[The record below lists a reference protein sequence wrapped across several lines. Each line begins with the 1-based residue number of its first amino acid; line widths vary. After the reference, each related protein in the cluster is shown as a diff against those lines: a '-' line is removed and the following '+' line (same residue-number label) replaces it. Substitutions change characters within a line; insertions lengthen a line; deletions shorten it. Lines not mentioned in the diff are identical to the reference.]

1 VRILFALPRFPLPAD
16 KGDKLRAWNQ
26 IVGLAKEHK
35 VYVYAQTDE
44 PIDADQLSILQSVVE
59 DVCIVRISRPLALL
73 RLAKAFFGKTPFQ
86 VAYFSAKKSIHRFA
100 EYAHE
105 VQPDLVWCQLARMAL
120 HAEGIDYQKRVLDYQ
135 DAFSKGLERR
145 IASESFLKR
154 ILVRMEFKRMQAFE
168 RQVFEK
174 FSIKYII
181 SEQDAAYIQH
191 PRRSELKILPN
202 GVDIERYKPEPGAR
216 SIDLLFTGNMR
227 YEPNVNC
234 VQYLV
239 REVLPLLNDEFPHIQ
254 LVAAGKNPAPE
265 LYKLK
270 SAQLKLTGWIPDLR
284 KYYSRARLFVAPMQI
299 GIGMQNKI
307 LEAMAMGLP
316 VITSSLANNAIGG
329 VHGKDIWV
337 ADTPEKV
344 AEGISYLLNNTDL
357 AIRIGQN
364 ARDLMVEKFSWQHQ
378 NQLLMNDLSG
388 YQIQMNATIT
398 NTKA

>member
-1 VRILFALPRFPLPAD
+1 VRILFALSRFPLPAD
-16 KGDKLRAWNQ
+16 KGDKLRAWNH
-26 IVGLAKEHK
+26 IVDLAKEHQ
-35 VYVYAQTDE
+35 VYIYAQTDE
-44 PIDADQLSILQSVVE
+44 PIDAEQLNILKSVVE
-59 DVCIVRISRPLALL
+59 DVCVVRISKPLALL
-73 RLAKAFFGKTPFQ
+73 RLMKAFFVKTPFQ
-86 VAYFSAKKSIHRFA
+86 VAYFSSRNSIRRFNA
-100 EYAHE
+100 YARE

-120 HAEGIDYQKRVLDYQ
+120 HVDGIEHPKRILDYQ

-154 ILVRMEFKRMQAFE
+154 ILVQMEFKRMQAFE
-168 RQVFEK
+168 RLVFEK
-174 FSIKYII
+174 FSRRYII

-202 GVDIERYKPEPGAR
+202 GVDIEQYKPEPAAR

-307 LEAMAMGLP
+307 LEAMSMGLP

-337 ADTPEKV
+337 ADTPQKV

-364 ARDLMVEKFSWQHQ
+364 ARNLMVEKFSWQHQ
-378 NQLLMNDLSG
+378 NNLLINDLSE
-388 YQIQMNATIT
+388 YQLKMNSTVT
-398 NTKA
+398 NINA

>member
-1 VRILFALPRFPLPAD
+1 MRILFALPRFPLPAD

-59 DVCIVRISRPLALL
+59 DVCIVRISKPLALL

-202 GVDIERYKPEPGAR
+202 GVDIERYKP
-216 SIDLLFTGNMR
+216 
-227 YEPNVNC
+227 
-234 VQYLV
+234 
-239 REVLPLLNDEFPHIQ
+239 
-254 LVAAGKNPAPE
+254 
-265 LYKLK
+265 
-270 SAQLKLTGWIPDLR
+270 
-284 KYYSRARLFVAPMQI
+284 
-299 GIGMQNKI
+299 
-307 LEAMAMGLP
+307 
-316 VITSSLANNAIGG
+316 
-329 VHGKDIWV
+329 
-337 ADTPEKV
+337 
-344 AEGISYLLNNTDL
+344 
-357 AIRIGQN
+357 
-364 ARDLMVEKFSWQHQ
+364 
-378 NQLLMNDLSG
+378 LSF
-388 YQIQMNATIT
+388 
-398 NTKA
+398 